1 MANANSPTCRQS
13 TDPEKRM
20 YDISDGQYGHITYA
34 NKPPSRKA
42 SLDDILDMGHAG
54 ESIATRDVMDPLSGA
69 LCYYYL

>member
-1 MANANSPTCRQS
+1 
-13 TDPEKRM
+13 M